1 MQTDGQGRMYAPR
14 PSPAQARGLVSTC
27 ARICT
32 DAFGDLSKEL
42 DSRVKASV
50 ASYCGKEEYVPGDL
64 TREVSSRISNRV
76 AEFTGESTYEFGDI
90 SKVSSPPAWCAGVP
104 PGHAPPALGA
114 PGRLGQPAWPRSP
127 RQLPLR
133 VSASSAAPQG
143 LR

>member
-1 MQTDGQGRMYAPR
+1 MQADGQGRVYASR
-14 PSPAQARGLVSTC
+14 PSPAHTRATWSLF
-27 ARICT
+27 APECT

-104 PGHAPPALGA
+104 PGHAPPALSA
-114 PGRLGQPAWPRSP
+114 PGRR
-127 RQLPLR
+127 R
-133 VSASSAAPQG
+133 SSAAVWRG
-143 LR
+143 LSSTRASRSTSSAT